1 MSFQQGLSGLDA
13 ATKNLDII
21 GNNVANANTVGYKSA
36 AAEFADVF
44 ASSVGG
50 DKTQVG
56 IGTSISAVKTNFAQG
71 NITVSNNPLD
81 LAING
86 QGFYRLDTQGV
97 ISYTRNGQF
106 SLDKNGY
113 IVNSAGDNL
122 TGYAAGAN
130 GVVSTASFAMLQ
142 VSTAQVSANPTTS
155 GTIQVNLDAKKALLP
170 AAGFLTTDPSTYSD
184 ATSLTVFDSL
194 GDQHIMSVYFQKTAA
209 NVWDVYAAGDGV
221 QIGATSVGQIGF
233 LPDGSLDPA
242 TTTFPAVVNV
252 PASAGAAVSIAV
264 NLDFTGTT
272 QFGNSFS
279 VNQLTQDG
287 YSSGS
292 VAGYSVTP
300 DGMIMARY
308 TNGQTRQQGQVILA
322 NFKDPGGLAQL
333 GANHWVETQASGQ
346 PLPGPPGTSDL
357 GVIQAGAL
365 EESNVDLTAAL
376 VAMITAQ
383 RVYQAN
389 AQTIKSQDEV
399 LQTMLNMK

>member
-106 SLDKNGY
+106 MLDKQGY

-122 TGYAAGAN
+122 SGYAAGSN
-130 GVVSTASFAMLQ
+130 GVVSTASFQKLQ
-142 VSTAQVSANPTTS
+142 VSTAQVPAQATTN
-155 GTIQVNLDAKKALLP
+155 GTVQVNLDAKKGLLP

-194 GDQHIMSVYFQKTAA
+194 GDQHIMSIYFQKTAA
-209 NVWDVYAAGDGV
+209 NVWDVYAAGDGT
-221 QIGATSVGQIGF
+221 QIGAGSLGQVAF
-233 LPDGSLDPA
+233 LPDGTLDTA
-242 TTTFPAVVNV
+242 TTTFPAVINV
-252 PASAGAAVSIAV
+252 PASPGAAAAIAV

-292 VAGYSVTP
+292 VAGYSVTA

-308 TNGQTRQQGQVILA
+308 TNGQTRAQGQVILA

-357 GVIQAGAL
+357 GVLQSGAL